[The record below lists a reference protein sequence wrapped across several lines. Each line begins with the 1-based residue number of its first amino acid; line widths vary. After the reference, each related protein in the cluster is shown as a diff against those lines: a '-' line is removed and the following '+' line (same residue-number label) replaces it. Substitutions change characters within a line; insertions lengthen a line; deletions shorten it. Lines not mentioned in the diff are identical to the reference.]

1 MRQGTQ
7 DRDVMNDSDA
17 PIQNPDRIDI
27 VGLCQ
32 SGGLD
37 LVIVV
42 GAPLDGSDDTLHLL
56 AQKVRNY
63 LTEIAAGEL
72 LERYPEAIPGPFR
85 ILILCK
91 HAIDAAALG
100 LINALE
106 AEAAT
111 QNVALEL
118 ETTDS

>member
-1 MRQGTQ
+1 
-7 DRDVMNDSDA
+7 MNDSDA

-42 GAPLDGSDDTLHLL
+42 SAPLDGSDDTLHRL

-72 LERYPEAIPGPFR
+72 LERYPEAIPGPCR